1 MDPALAQHPH
11 EGHDAPA
18 AQPVRASG
26 FQRGGPKSEPGG
38 ARGAQGKIEV
48 PPSPT
53 GIVLALYNV
62 LYWPYLLSTCALF
75 FLPALVIFAVTAPF
89 DPKRRALHWYTC
101 RWGAHYLAWAP
112 FAGVRVEG
120 IEHAKAAGPCIY
132 VSNHQSMV
140 DILAVFA
147 LRMPFLWVSKVE
159 NFYVPFLG
167 WNMWLNNYVP
177 LRRGYLPSIMRMVR
191 TCQRRLKEGHSLF
204 VFPEGTRSST
214 GDLIRFYPG
223 AFRLAVRFQ
232 VPIVPVVIEG
242 TQVIL
247 PKKQLFIRP
256 RPVVM
261 RILPPIFPSEVEN
274 EHERLLETAR
284 TRMQNELDVMRGKK
298 T

>member
-1 MDPALAQHPH
+1 MERSLVTVEHP
-11 EGHDAPA
+11 GDD
-18 AQPVRASG
+18 
-26 FQRGGPKSEPGG
+26 G
-38 ARGAQGKIEV
+38 A
-48 PPSPT
+48 PT
-53 GIVLALYNV
+53 GFVLFIYNL

-75 FLPALVIFAVTAPF
+75 FVPALLIFAVTAPF

-112 FAGVRVEG
+112 LAGVTVEG
-120 IEHAKAAGPCIY
+120 REHAEAAGPCIY

-167 WNMWLNNYVP
+167 WNMWLNHYVP

-191 TCQRRLKEGHSLF
+191 TCQRRIKEGHSLF
-204 VFPEGTRSST
+204 VFPEGTRSPN
-214 GDLIRFYPG
+214 GNLIPFYPG
-223 AFRLAVRFQ
+223 AFRLAVRNH
-232 VPIVPVVIEG
+232 VPIVPVVVDG

-256 RPVVM
+256 RPVVV
-261 RILPPIFPSEVEN
+261 RILAPVAPESVDN
-274 EHERLLETAR
+274 DYKRLLAEVR
-284 TRMQNELDVMRGKK
+284 TRMQHELDVMRGAA
-298 T
+298 